1 MSCILDFQAKA
12 WEKHSGIW
20 RLSVL
25 HGICWCASITSCCIQ
40 YLGLGAKHKLLHF
53 SVQIKQSTSACSV
66 VWVYQTTSCHV
77 CWKHLFGCCESQ
89 KQDIQAWYGTRSS
102 TTDTVAG
109 QAHTDLKCKTL
120 TGWALP
126 SMWGVCS
133 SIFSSSNLCQTTI
146 AAIS

>member
-1 MSCILDFQAKA
+1 LCSWLPSKSLRKTHQDLKI
-12 WEKHSGIW
+12 E
-20 RLSVL
+20 RLN
-25 HGICWCASITSCCIQ
+25 GICLCAYITSCCIQ
-40 YLGLGAKHKLLHF
+40 YLKLGAKHKLLHF
-53 SVQIKQSTSACSV
+53 SVQIKQSTSACSA
-66 VWVYQTTSCHV
+66 VWVYQTTSSHV

-102 TTDTVAG
+102 TIDTVVG